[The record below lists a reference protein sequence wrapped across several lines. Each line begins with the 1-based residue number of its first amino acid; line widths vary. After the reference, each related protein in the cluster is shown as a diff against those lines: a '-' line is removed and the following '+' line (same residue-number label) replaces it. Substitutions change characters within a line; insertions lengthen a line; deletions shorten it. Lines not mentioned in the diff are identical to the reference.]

1 MDHRRL
7 DRTNG
12 KDSTLSE
19 KKHFIVPHEPTVY
32 SCNCGYNSW
41 FLESAKEHLEVENA
55 LARYKATLK
64 KRIEARKKENEYNY
78 DPDPDNIFPILQAEK
93 YSAIQEDAWVL
104 AEIEKD

>member
-41 FLESAKEHLEVENA
+41 FLESVKEHLEVENA
-55 LARYKATLK
+55 LARYKVFLK
-64 KRIEARKKENEYNY
+64 KRIEALEQFATESAFASDDFDEEDTWISRK
-78 DPDPDNIFPILQAEK
+78 A
-93 YSAIQEDAWVL
+93 VL
-104 AEIEKD
+104 AEIEKN